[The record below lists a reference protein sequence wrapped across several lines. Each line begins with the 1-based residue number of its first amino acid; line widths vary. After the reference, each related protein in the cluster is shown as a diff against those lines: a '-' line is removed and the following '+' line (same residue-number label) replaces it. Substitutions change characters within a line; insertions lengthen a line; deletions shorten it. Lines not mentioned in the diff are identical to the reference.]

1 MINETRKILADDTIG
16 VSATTVRV
24 PVFFAHSESINLE
37 THEKLTADQARE
49 CLAPAPGVKIMD
61 DPENQQ
67 YPLAVDVAGT
77 DEVYVGRI
85 RDDASI
91 ENGLNLWVVADNLR
105 KGAALK
111 RYPNR
116 RKSTVGL
123 SEGYGTRPC
132 HTVGLP
138 TSTTC

>member
-1 MINETRKILADDTIG
+1 MINETRKILEDDTIG

-37 THEKLTADQARE
+37 THEKLTAAQARE
-49 CLAPAPGVKIMD
+49 CLATAPGVKVVD
-61 DPENQQ
+61 DPDNQQ
-67 YPLAVDVAGT
+67 YPLAVDVAGE

-105 KGAALK
+105 KGAALNAIQIG
-111 RYPNR
+111 RESAVRLPER
-116 RKSTVGL
+116 
-123 SEGYGTRPC
+123 YGTRPR
-132 HTVGLP
+132 HAPGLS